1 MSEDKNT
8 LTVGDGFRL
17 GIGLVLAQLFL
28 ALCVVATIMA
38 LGLGA
43 EILSLMD

>member
-28 ALCVVATIMA
+28 AFIVVLAWVGGCGA
-38 LGLGA
+38 LLLAVG
-43 EILSLMD
+43 E

>member
-28 ALCVVATIMA
+28 ATIVVLAWVSGCGA
-38 LGLGA
+38 LLLAIG
-43 EILSLMD
+43 DW